1 MPATIILVDDHPVF
15 RHGLRQLLAKE
26 KDLTVVGEANDG
38 QMAIELVRQK
48 CPDLVVMDINMPH
61 LNGIEATR
69 QIISECSATRVLA
82 LSVHSGKQFVRD
94 MIEAGASGYIL
105 KESIP
110 EEMIEGIRS
119 VLAGNVYLNKSIS
132 RTLVSDYKAL
142 VSESRSE
149 PDERSTQILYTKLH
163 RPQIA
168 NHVIPRT
175 RLIEVLEN
183 GAEKPLT
190 LIVAPAGY
198 GKSILASQWLDV
210 TALAGAWV
218 SLDNGDNDLRVIL
231 DYIIEAIQS
240 VAPQQE
246 LKTRSFLEAHKLPS
260 VKVISQHLLNDL
272 EQIPDPFILVLD
284 DYHLIHTDSIHDLF
298 SELLVHPSPHMHL
311 VLTTRRDPPL
321 PLTSLRARGMLNL
334 ISTKDLRFTVQE
346 TKSFLERFLRIA
358 ITDNTA
364 QVLEERMEGWVTG
377 LHLAAL
383 SIRNEADQERL
394 IVGLLETKQF
404 VRDYLMQEVF
414 SIIPPKFRRYF
425 LQTAILDRFCAPICE
440 ALTLEDSEGH
450 QMEADASGRD
460 FIDWLIKTHLFVIP
474 LDKSNRWF
482 RYHHLFRD
490 LLIDLLNQRY
500 SDEEI
505 AALHVRAYE
514 WFSGNSFIDEALKH
528 ALAAGNEVGAAH
540 LLEQN
545 RQAVLNADRWY
556 VLERWLSMLPDNLV
570 RQQPGLL
577 LTKAWMLYH
586 HFEISRI
593 PPVIDAAE
601 PLLSD
606 SRDDLSL
613 RGEIDFFRGYFYYF
627 QNQGRASLKHLNNAR
642 ERVLDTHHE
651 IRGQIEILHGLAT
664 QMQGH
669 EEDALDTLNHFLLH
683 PQWAGGITRTR
694 LLITLVYI
702 HVMSGKLKQAAVAN
716 QRLHDCAS
724 KGNYDYARAWS
735 VYLGGLIHFFRHDV
749 DMAIDCFVRA
759 IDQKYILH
767 TRAAAD
773 SMAGLALTYQTAGKP
788 EKAIATINDLREF
801 GHSIHDPSCSLIADS
816 SHARLLIMQAKQKPM
831 TTFFQG
837 SSSPVENMVWWIE
850 IPAVTYYRALLAGG
864 AESSLQDAQIGLQ
877 KLLQLNQ
884 ANHNVLQSISISSL
898 LAVAHYKLGR
908 MDEAL
913 KATEQALDLANSSD
927 IIQPFVELGPPMADL
942 LKQLRK
948 RTAAV
953 DYIEKILSAFPDFRS
968 GAQPQIHP
976 QQPKIQNPKSENEI
990 PLVEPLTNRELA
1002 VLELLAQRLQNKEIA
1017 DKLSVSPATV
1027 KTHLQ
1032 NIYQKLNAGNRR
1044 EAVEKAKGL
1053 RII

>member
-15 RHGLRQLLAKE
+15 RQGLRHLLAKE

-38 QMAIELVRQK
+38 QMAIDLVRQK

-69 QIISECSATRVLA
+69 QIISACSATRVLA

-94 MIEAGASGYIL
+94 MMEAGASGYIL

-132 RTLVSDYKAL
+132 STLVSDYKAL
-142 VSESRSE
+142 VSESRAE

-163 RPQIA
+163 QPQIPK
-168 NHVIPRT
+168 HVIPRT

-183 GAEKPLT
+183 GAKNPLT
-190 LIVAPAGY
+190 LIIAPAGY

-218 SLDNGDNDLRVIL
+218 SLDKGDNDLRVIL
-231 DYIIEAIQS
+231 SYIIEAIQS
-240 VAPQQE
+240 VVPQQE
-246 LKTRSFLEAHKLPS
+246 LKTRSFLAAHKLPS
-260 VKVISQHLLNDL
+260 VKVISQLLLNDL
-272 EQIPDPFILVLD
+272 EQIPYPFILVLD

-311 VLTTRRDPPL
+311 VLLTRRDPSL
-321 PLTSLRARGMLNL
+321 PLISLRARGKLNL
-334 ISTKDLRFTVQE
+334 ISTKDLRFTAQE

-364 QVLEERMEGWVTG
+364 QVLEEKMEGWVTG

-394 IVGLLETKQF
+394 IDGLLETTQF
-404 VRDYLMQEVF
+404 VRDYLIQEVF
-414 SIIPPKFRRYF
+414 SIIPPKFRRHF
-425 LQTAILDRFCAPICE
+425 LQTAILDRFCTPICE
-440 ALTLEDSEGH
+440 ALSLEDSEGH

-460 FIDWLIKTHLFVIP
+460 FIDWLIKRHLFVIP

-490 LLIDLLNQRY
+490 LLHDQLKQRC
-500 SDEEI
+500 SAEEI
-505 AALHVRAYE
+505 TALHVRASE

-528 ALAAGNEVGAAH
+528 ALAAGNEVGAAQ

-577 LTKAWMLYH
+577 LAKAWMLYH

-606 SRDDLSL
+606 SQDDLSL

-627 QNQGRASLKHLNNAR
+627 QNQGRASLKHLNDAR
-642 ERVLDTHHE
+642 NRVLDTNHE

-669 EEDALDTLNHFLLH
+669 KEDALDTLNHFLLH

-694 LLITLVYI
+694 LLVTLVYI
-702 HVMSGKLKQAAVAN
+702 HVMSGNLKQAAMAN

-724 KGNYDYARAWS
+724 KGNYDYARAWG
-735 VYLGGLIHFFRHDV
+735 VYLEGLIHFFRNDV

-759 IDQKYILH
+759 IEQKYILH

-773 SMAGLALTYQTAGKP
+773 SMAGLALAYQTAGKP
-788 EKAIATINDLREF
+788 EKAIATINDLRKF
-801 GHSIHDPSCSLIADS
+801 GHSIHDPTCSLIADS
-816 SHARLLIMQAKQKPM
+816 CQARLSIMQAKQKTM
-831 TTFFQG
+831 TKG

-864 AESSLQDAQIGLQ
+864 SEPRLQDAQMGLQ

-898 LAVAHYKLGR
+898 LAVAHYKQGR

-913 KATEQALDLANSSD
+913 KAAERALDMADSSE

-953 DYIEKILSAFPDFRS
+953 DSIENILSAFPDIRS
-968 GAQPQIHP
+968 GARSQINTPQS
-976 QQPKIQNPKSENEI
+976 KTQNPKSKIQNSFI
-990 PLVEPLTNRELA
+990 EPLTNREFA

-1032 NIYQKLNAGNRR
+1032 NIYQKLDAGNRR

-1053 RII
+1053 KII